1 MDIKAKIKEFIE
13 YDNYINIQNKKL
25 KNIKKKK
32 DDLDREIVNYL
43 EKKNLTKQNI
53 KIENSKIICK
63 ESKTYSTLNQNFI
76 KKNLRS
82 YFNENHKNMS
92 DSAINNLV
100 EAILNYILKSRTEK
114 TKISLK
120 RILIEDSIN

>member
-76 KKNLRS
+76 KKNLKS

-92 DSAINNLV
+92 DSTTNNLV

-120 RILIEDSIN
+120 RISIEDSIN

>member
-13 YDNYINIQNKKL
+13 YDNYINNQNKKL

-120 RILIEDSIN
+120 RISIEDSIN